1 MDDQELLAIIDQ
13 LRLTDLVKRRITRR
27 LKAATPLEEAPP
39 FEQIPEITSAEEHE
53 RYREVFE
60 KLRKN
65 CSSDPT
71 SPQRLLAQ
79 ALWGRS
85 KRWEQTR
92 RLLHREVKPKQET
105 REEQSE
111 YMSAWSRANE
121 VLTQA
126 INQLFASGME
136 RLQVAR
142 MLRAHAKILEAGVT
156 DEPPPKNN

>member
-1 MDDQELLAIIDQ
+1 MDDQELLATIDQ

-60 KLRKN
+60 KLIKN

-85 KRWEQTR
+85 KRLEQILILFY
-92 RLLHREVKPKQET
+92 LLVKSKQET
-105 REEQSE
+105 
-111 YMSAWSRANE
+111 
-121 VLTQA
+121 
-126 INQLFASGME
+126 
-136 RLQVAR
+136 
-142 MLRAHAKILEAGVT
+142 
-156 DEPPPKNN
+156 